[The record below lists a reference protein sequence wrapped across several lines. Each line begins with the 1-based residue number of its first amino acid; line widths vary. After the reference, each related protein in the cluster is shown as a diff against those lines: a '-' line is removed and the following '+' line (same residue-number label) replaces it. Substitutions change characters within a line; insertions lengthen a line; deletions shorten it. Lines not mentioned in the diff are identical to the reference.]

1 MMKFSNFL
9 CLLLGLSLCISPAS
23 FISSIE
29 EDESLAPE
37 YEKAA
42 ALLSSHDPQIVLAK
56 VDANQEFNKALANEF
71 KIVRSRRK
79 KITDYKGPRLAGGM
93 VEYSKKQ
100 VGPASAAID
109 SVEDASN
116 LIRNPLS
123 IISNPAEYDFLVAKD
138 GSGNFSS
145 IQEAVDHSP
154 TRSFKRTV
162 IRIRQ
167 GVYVENIVIPKEKI
181 NLYFVGDG
189 RDVTIIS
196 GNRNQVH
203 GYTIMTSATVGVEG
217 DGFLARDIT
226 FENTAG
232 PANFQA
238 VALRINADASAVYR
252 CNINGYQD
260 TLFVQ
265 SFRQYFRE
273 CNISGTIDFIFGD
286 SAVVFQQ
293 CNIITRLPSQGQYN
307 AITASGRVN
316 PDGKGGIVIQ
326 NCSILASE
334 DLKQSNYTVE
344 TYLGRPWK
352 ACARTVIM
360 KSYLDNLVHPKGWIE
375 WEHNSSSVDSL
386 WYGEYRNT
394 GPGAKNDSRVEWKNY
409 HKVMSID
416 EAFSFTVSE
425 FIAGNE
431 WLDSTGFPYQ
441 TGI

>member
-1 MMKFSNFL
+1 
-9 CLLLGLSLCISPAS
+9 
-23 FISSIE
+23 
-29 EDESLAPE
+29 
-37 YEKAA
+37 
-42 ALLSSHDPQIVLAK
+42 
-56 VDANQEFNKALANEF
+56 
-71 KIVRSRRK
+71 
-79 KITDYKGPRLAGGM
+79 M